1 MNANLQILF
10 ISTDHYYRGL
20 LKGYCHAQQFT
31 FLELGDAITITKDV
45 FNTHLD
51 LIILDMRWAVG
62 ALKKDDW
69 LILQG
74 MSITHQIPVC
84 ALGNKDHSDAIE
96 GKPDSWI
103 EAFFD
108 EPLIVEQLDGYLLKK
123 FIQHAHVHTER
134 RTQERRST
142 VNRRASHRDRNEV
155 PSHSLDAHYE
165 AVPKNG
171 SGESGTV
178 GPFHIDRRFKT
189 VSLYGKT
196 IDLTR
201 KEFELFELLSRDVE
215 RVLMAEEII
224 QHLWPGNNR
233 ATKSDLYQYMHLLRK
248 KIEKDP
254 DNPQWILTVKGFGYR
269 LDVTSAT
276 ETKAPGENYDNLV
289 AWPGSTIAPV
299 TQ

>member
-31 FLELGDAITITKDV
+31 FLELADPITINRDV
-45 FNTHLD
+45 FNTSLD
-51 LIILDMRWAVG
+51 LIILDMNWAVDS
-62 ALKKDDW
+62 LKKDDW
-69 LILQG
+69 QVLQG
-74 MSITHQIPVC
+74 MSITRQIPVC
-84 ALGNKDHSDAIE
+84 ALGNKDYSDAFD

-108 EPLIVEQLDGYLLKK
+108 ESLIVEQLDGYLLKK
-123 FIQHAHVHTER
+123 FLQHAHVHTER
-134 RTQERRST
+134 RGQERRST
-142 VNRRASHRDRNEV
+142 MDRRASRRDKNDTSGH
-155 PSHSLDAHYE
+155 PLDAMQYE
-165 AVPKNG
+165 STPKNG
-171 SGESGTV
+171 SGEHGIV
-178 GPFHIDRRFKT
+178 GPFQIDRRFKT
-189 VSLYGKT
+189 VSLYGKN

-201 KEFELFELLSRDVE
+201 KEFELFELLSRDVD

-269 LDVTSAT
+269 LDVST
-276 ETKAPGENYDNLV
+276 ELKAPEEKYDNLV
-289 AWPGSTIAPV
+289 AWPVVAPA